1 MKKQSIFTIILC
13 LSLTFVSAQD
23 FGFGVK
29 GGINIASVG
38 GTSFGLGGLGSKVSF
53 HIGGVAEVPIS
64 DKIAVQPELLYSS
77 QGTKW
82 TFIDEENLK
91 LDYINLPILGK
102 YYILDGLS
110 AEAGP
115 VVGFLLSTN
124 AEDKDDYNSLDVA
137 FAIGGSYKLNEN
149 IFFSLR
155 YNKGITN
162 INNTDVTSVTNQNN
176 VFQISAGY
184 AF

>member
-29 GGINIASVG
+29 GGVNVASVG
-38 GTSFGLGGLGSKVSF
+38 GNSFGFGGLAARLSV
-53 HIGGVAEVPIS
+53 HVGGVAEVPIS
-64 DKIAVQPELLYSS
+64 ETLSIQPELLYSS

-82 TFIDEENLK
+82 TFIEDESLK

-102 YYILDGLS
+102 YYVLDGLS

-115 VVGFLLSTN
+115 VIGFLMSTN
-124 AEDKDDYNSLDVA
+124 GEKEDYNSLDVA
-137 FAIGGSYKLNEN
+137 FGIGASYKLTEN

-162 INNTDVTSVTNQNN
+162 INNTDITTVTNQNN
-176 VFQISAGY
+176 VLQISAGY